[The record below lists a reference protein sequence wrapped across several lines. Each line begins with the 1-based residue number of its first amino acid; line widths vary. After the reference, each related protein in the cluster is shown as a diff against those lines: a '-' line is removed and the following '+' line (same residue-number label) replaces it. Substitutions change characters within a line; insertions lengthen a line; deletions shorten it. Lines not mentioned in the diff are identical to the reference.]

1 MRTAPFGLIGSGA
14 DADTIFKL
22 AAEAAALTHGHPS
35 GYLSAGMVASLVYLL
50 VDGVSLVGPGAFH
63 GTGAIDRSCGIL
75 QAFPG
80 HEETLA
86 AVNCAVALARK
97 GLNQHS
103 FLGNETVAVNGQ
115 HSHAEAVETLGGG
128 WVGEEALA
136 IALYAVLSARSF
148 VEAVSIGANHGGDSD
163 STAAIAGQLWGAM
176 HGLGGIPH
184 DWITALNVLAPLLHV
199 ARPFLAV
206 GFR

>member
-1 MRTAPFGLIGSGA
+1 MPAGVS
-14 DADTIFKL
+14 KL
-22 AAEAAALTHGHPS
+22 LTSSAAALTHGHPS

-63 GTGAIDRSCGIL
+63 GSGAINRSCGIL

-86 AVNCAVALARK
+86 AVNSAVALARK
-97 GLNQHS
+97 GLHQDS
-103 FLGNETVAVNGQ
+103 FLGTETVAITGPHN
-115 HSHAEAVETLGGG
+115 HAEALETLGGG

-148 VEAVSIGANHGGDSD
+148 VEAVSIGANHSGDSD
-163 STAAIAGQLWGAM
+163 STASIAGQLWGAM
-176 HGLGGIPH
+176 NGLAGMPNE
-184 DWITALNVLAPLLHV
+184 WIMALDVLHPLLHLS
-199 ARPFLAV
+199 RQLILS
-206 GFR
+206 RLR